1 MRPIKLTV
9 EGFTSFRS
17 RQVIDFNELD
27 LFAITGATG
36 AGKSSLLDAMTYAL
50 YGKVPRLTGKG
61 DPGKELVSQG
71 VNNLKVEFHFA
82 VRKEEYKVIRTWR
95 YRRSS
100 PEKKC
105 LLDRFQ
111 NGKWERCSL
120 KVEEI
125 IGMDFDT
132 FTRVI
137 LLPQGHF
144 DEFLK
149 GNSGK
154 RRIILRELA
163 GFEIFEEMRKK
174 ASERE
179 KEAKDRRQFLEAS
192 LNDLNPPTEDE
203 IAQKR
208 EALIRL
214 EQEIIPQLQRQ
225 EKDAQTQLNSEEKLL
240 ELVNKL
246 AQTQKKLSVLV
257 QNESQIL
264 TLTHRLEQA
273 QKTDKIKDKWA
284 LVNQDRTEY
293 QKAQDAIKLAE
304 NKWSQAQKQFE
315 NTKLGL
321 REQLAKRWG
330 VLEIQRREAERQYQ
344 EAEYLL
350 TRFTPGGKR
359 LEKLNRV
366 LSLLGEFK
374 QQQKQVEQKNQGLP
388 KLTQQ
393 IQESERN
400 YQTVVLPNLNRA
412 EEALKQAEETL
423 IKAENSNGQVNQNNH
438 AAAIRSSLHT
448 GDDCPVCGGVYS
460 EEHHLPELSQI
471 DLINLEPLKL
481 AKNQAE
487 SAKNK
492 ADKKKTE
499 LETEIKGLKRQE
511 KEHREDL
518 ATAEA
523 SLMQTKREINQV
535 LEAAEWE
542 PEALERERQ
551 ELADSDRKHKEVLEK
566 KNSLQHK
573 CERIQYQLGSAKNE
587 YNEFFPGREES
598 STEQQQRVSSYQKEI
613 ERLIIGKS
621 DNNIDKTLD
630 KCLESFQNLPE
641 NKKFYNDKSRELIR
655 LESVKQEA
663 INAEQSS
670 LKKKQESET
679 NWQKALKKL
688 GLTEESFLE
697 EQASPEQQEQWHFQ
711 IQEHRDKKQSLNQEI
726 DNINKAIDGKTTTQ
740 EKVEQLK
747 KQLQFA
753 KNELQEASENK
764 GKLST
769 WIDDA
774 TKKLKKA
781 LDYLSQKEEQ
791 LNQEQTYHTL
801 ALDLQ
806 SDRFQD
812 YVLENLEKEL
822 VGRATVLMKQLTDNR
837 YSLIV
842 HRDLSKSKDKDYY
855 VEDNWNGGEI
865 RRVQTLSGGETFA
878 ASLSMAMALSEKLSM
893 GVELGSLFLDEG
905 FGTLDAETLESV
917 TQILESLRQQDR
929 MIGVITH
936 IPALAKRLP
945 TQIQVRKSPAGSNL
959 EVIAS

>member
-36 AGKSSLLDAMTYAL
+36 AGKSSLLDAITYAI
-50 YGKVPRLTGKG
+50 YEKVPRLNVR
-61 DPGKELVSQG
+61 DHGKELVSLG
-71 VNNLKVEFHFA
+71 ADNLKVEFQFA
-82 VRKEEYKVIRTWR
+82 VRKQEYSVIRSWR
-95 YRRSS
+95 SRRKN

-105 LLDRFQ
+105 LLYRLQ
-111 NGKWERCSL
+111 NGTWEPCSL

-125 IGMDFDT
+125 VGMDFDT

-149 GNSGK
+149 GDNGK

-179 KEAKDRRQFLEAS
+179 KEAKAHRQILEAS

-208 EALIRL
+208 EVLIRL
-214 EQEIIPQLQRQ
+214 EQERIPQLQQQ
-225 EKDAQTQLNSEEKLL
+225 EKVSQTQLNSEEKLL

-246 AQTQKKLSVLV
+246 AETQKKLSVLV

-284 LVNQDRTEY
+284 LVNQARTEY
-293 QKAQDAIKLAE
+293 KKAQDAIKLAE
-304 NKWSQAQKQFE
+304 NQLSQSQKQFE
-315 NTKLGL
+315 NTKLEL
-321 REQLAKRWG
+321 REQLGKRLG

-359 LEKLNRV
+359 LEKLNQV
-366 LSLLGEFK
+366 LLFLGQFK
-374 QQQKQVEQKNQGLP
+374 QQQKQVDQKHQGLP

-412 EEALKQAEETL
+412 EEALKQAE
-423 IKAENSNGQVNQNNH
+423 KALLEAEKSNEQVKQNNH

-448 GDDCPVCGGVYS
+448 GDDCPVCGGIYS
-460 EEHHLPELSQI
+460 EEHHLTELSQI
-471 DLINLEPLKL
+471 DLINLEPLQL
-481 AKNQAE
+481 AKKQAE
-487 SAKNK
+487 ADRNK

-511 KEHREDL
+511 KEQREDL

-535 LEAAEWE
+535 LEVAEWE
-542 PEALERERQ
+542 PEALEKERQ
-551 ELADSDRKHKEVLEK
+551 ELADSDRKHKEALEK

-573 CERIQYQLGSAKNE
+573 CERIQDQLELAKNE
-587 YNEFFPGREES
+587 YNEFFLSREES
-598 STEQQQRVSSYQKEI
+598 STEQQQRVRSYQEEI
-613 ERLIIGKS
+613 EKLIVGKS
-621 DNNIDKTLD
+621 DDNIDKTLD
-630 KCLESFQNLPE
+630 KCLAAFQNIPN
-641 NKKFYNDKSRELIR
+641 NKKLYNAQTRELIR
-655 LESVKQEA
+655 LESVKEEA
-663 INAEQSS
+663 INTEQSS
-670 LKKKQESET
+670 LNKKQESEA
-679 NWQKALKKL
+679 NWQEALKKS
-688 GLTEESFLE
+688 GLTEDSFLE
-697 EQASPEQQEQWHFQ
+697 EQASPEQQEQWHSQ
-711 IQEHRDKKQSLNQEI
+711 IQEHRDNKQSLNQEI
-726 DNINKAIDGKTTTQ
+726 DNLNKEIDGKTTTQ
-740 EKVEQLK
+740 ERVEELK
-747 KQLQFA
+747 KQLQFS

-769 WIDDA
+769 WIDEA

-781 LDYLSQKEEQ
+781 LEYLTQKEEQ
-791 LNQEQTYHTL
+791 LDQEQTYHTL

-842 HRDLSKSKDKDYY
+842 HRDSSKAKDKDYY

-878 ASLSMAMALSEKLSM
+878 ASLSMALALSEKLSM

-905 FGTLDAETLESV
+905 FGTLDAETLETV

-929 MIGVITH
+929 IIGVITH
-936 IPALAKRLP
+936 ISALAERLP
-945 TQIQVRKSPAGSNL
+945 TQVQVRKSPAGSNL
-959 EVIAS
+959 AVVFS